1 MECTNLVFVEGAP
14 VQILHALAE
23 ADLRDLV
30 IRLQE
35 LSELIKVEMRRLQY
49 IKHCTQPKTN
59 HQFFQ
64 IGL

>member
-35 LSELIKVEMRRLQY
+35 LSELIKVEMTSFAIQTTLY
-49 IKHCTQPKTN
+49 AT
-59 HQFFQ
+59 
-64 IGL
+64 

>member
-1 MECTNLVFVEGAP
+1 MECTNLVFVEGTP
-14 VQILHALAE
+14 VQILHALSE

-49 IKHCTQPKTN
+49 RKHSTQPT
-59 HQFFQ
+59 QRFFR

>member
-14 VQILHALAE
+14 VQILHALSE

-35 LSELIKVEMRRLQY
+35 LSELIKERNE
-49 IKHCTQPKTN
+49 CAT
-59 HQFFQ
+59 
-64 IGL
+64 